1 MNRKLKISRAH
12 ISYISTLIK
21 RWLNSITARIT
32 LLSWSIL
39 LFSTIIYAFFYYF
52 NQKNVIQQRMQFEA
66 KNIAESIIQAEGATL
81 FTEDYGGIIDFC
93 TQLIS
98 SSQSLDFIILTKSSG
113 LSLIFDKNGW
123 RFEELKEQSIRPTEK
138 ESGQITFIK
147 LFNKENYLFS
157 KPFIYTGI
165 NWGYIH
171 IGISL
176 DSYNTAMENL
186 FSRMMLFSTIFII
199 LGSLVAF
206 KFSQMITKPIGE
218 LVSTTYEVE
227 RGNLNVQV
235 KVERDDEIGFLA
247 KSFNLM
253 IDSLRRSTELLESKI
268 RERTYELEQS
278 NQLLIAEINER
289 RKTEEMLKK
298 YTIKLETLEE
308 IYKGIINANSPYEVF
323 RNTTDLIYRKIIQFT
338 MAELSFFDNER
349 RKVLVNTCL
358 RTEKSFEVKTQEYNF
373 DNYYGLNKSL
383 DLPYYLQADMRNVE
397 YKNPQEKEL
406 YQKGIISYIS
416 IPLYFQNELIGEL
429 NFGFEEPLELDDE
442 KYSILYEISHHIS
455 VAIVQLYLSEKL
467 RLSAEELRASL
478 KEKETLLKEIHHRV
492 KNNLQV
498 ISSLLFLQSKLLH
511 DKESISIFTETQLRI
526 RSLALVHEKLY
537 RSKNI
542 SEINSLEYIKNL
554 VTNICDTYKFDM
566 NNTEIKFDI
575 DDIKLT
581 VDRAVPIG
589 LILNELLTN
598 IIKYAFPKDKI
609 PKSQK
614 KYVEIAFKNKDN
626 SKLELLI
633 SDNGVGLPDSFNIE
647 NSDSLGLKIVSNLVS
662 QIDGELIINPKN
674 NTEFRI
680 IFSNN

>member
-1 MNRKLKISRAH
+1 MLV
-12 ISYISTLIK
+12 K
-21 RWLNSITARIT
+21 RWFSSITARIT
-32 LLSWSIL
+32 LLSWAIL
-39 LFSTIIYAFFYYF
+39 LISTIIYAFFYYI

-66 KNIAESIIQAEGATL
+66 KNIAESIIQAEGTTI

-98 SSQSLDFIILTKSSG
+98 SSQSMDFIVLSKNTG
-113 LSLIFDKNGW
+113 LSLIFDKKGW
-123 RFEELKEQSIRPTEK
+123 RFEELGIKSIKPTER
-138 ESGQITFIK
+138 ESGQITFVK
-147 LFNKENYLFS
+147 LFNKEYYLFT

-176 DSYNTAMENL
+176 DSYNKAMENL

-199 LGSLVAF
+199 LGSVVAF
-206 KFSQMITKPIGE
+206 RFSQMITKPIGE

-235 KVERDDEIGFLA
+235 NIDRKDEIGFLA

-253 IDSLRRSTELLESKI
+253 IDSLRKSTELLESKI
-268 RERTYELEQS
+268 KERTYELEQS
-278 NQLLIAEINER
+278 NLLLIAEINER
-289 RKTEEMLKK
+289 KKTEEMLKK

-323 RNTTDLIYRKIIQFT
+323 SNTTDLIYRKLIQFKI
-338 MAELSFFDNER
+338 AELSFFDKER
-349 RKVLVNTCL
+349 RKVLVNICI
-358 RTEKSFEVKTQEYNF
+358 RTDNSFDVKTEEYDF

-383 DLPYYLQADMRNVE
+383 DMPYYLQTDMRTAEN
-397 YKNPQEKEL
+397 KNQHEKEI
-406 YQKGIISYIS
+406 YQRGIISYIS
-416 IPLYFQNELIGEL
+416 LPLHFQNELIGEL
-429 NFGFEEPLELDDE
+429 NFGFDEPLEVEDE
-442 KYSILYEISHHIS
+442 KFGILYEISHHIS
-455 VAIVQLYLSEKL
+455 VAIVQLYLAEKL
-467 RLSAEELRASL
+467 RLNAEELRTSL

-498 ISSLLFLQSKLLH
+498 VSSLLFLQSKLLH
-511 DKESISIFTETQLRI
+511 DKEAISVFTETQLRI

-542 SEINSLEYIKNL
+542 SEINSHEYIKNL
-554 VTNICDTYKFDM
+554 LTNIFETYRFNTSD
-566 NNTEIKFDI
+566 TEIKLDI

-581 VDRAVPIG
+581 VDKAVPIG
-589 LILNELLTN
+589 LLLNELITN
-598 IIKYAFPKDKI
+598 VIKYAFPQNKM
-609 PKSQK
+609 SELQK
-614 KYVEIAFKNKDN
+614 KFVEIAFKKKED
-626 SKLELLI
+626 SKLELLV
-633 SDNGVGLPDSFNIE
+633 SDNGVGLPESFDIE
-647 NSDSLGLKIVSNLVS
+647 KNDSLGLKIVTSLVS
-662 QIDGELIINPKN
+662 QLDGKLLINPKN

>member
-1 MNRKLKISRAH
+1 MNRKLKISKAY
-12 ISYISTLIK
+12 ISYTWMLVK
-21 RWLNSITARIT
+21 KWLNSITARIT
-32 LLSWSIL
+32 LLSWAIL
-39 LFSTIIYAFFYYF
+39 LISTIVYAFFYYF

-93 TQLIS
+93 TQLVS
-98 SSQSLDFIILTKSSG
+98 SSQSLDFIILSKSSG
-113 LSLIFDKNGW
+113 LSLIFDKKGW
-123 RFEELKEQSIRPTEK
+123 RFEELKEQTIRPTEK
-138 ESGQITFIK
+138 ESEQIAFIK

-206 KFSQMITKPIGE
+206 RFSQMITKPIGE

-235 KVERDDEIGFLA
+235 QVERDDEIGFLA

-278 NQLLIAEINER
+278 NQMLIAEIDER
-289 RKTEEMLKK
+289 RKAEEMLKK

-308 IYKGIINANSPYEVF
+308 VYKGIINANSPYEVF

-349 RKVLVNTCL
+349 KKVLVNTCL
-358 RTEKSFEVKTQEYNF
+358 RVEEAFVVKTEEHNF

-383 DLPYYLQADMRNVE
+383 DLPYYLQADMRNLE
-397 YKNPQEKEL
+397 NKNPQEREL
-406 YQKGIISYIS
+406 YQLGIISYIS

-429 NFGFEEPLELDDE
+429 NFGFDEPLELEDE

-455 VAIVQLYLSEKL
+455 VAIVQLYLAEKL
-467 RLSAEELRASL
+467 RLSAEELRSSL

-492 KNNLQV
+492 KNNLQI

-542 SEINSLEYIKNL
+542 SQINSSEYIKNL
-554 VTNICDTYKFDM
+554 AANIFDTYKFDI

-589 LILNELLTN
+589 LLLNELLTN
-598 IIKYAFPKDKI
+598 VIKYAFPKDKI
-609 PKSQK
+609 PKSHK
-614 KYVEIAFKNKDN
+614 KCVEIVFKNKDN

-647 NSDSLGLKIVSNLVS
+647 KSDSLGLKIVSNLVS